1 VKRSCLSTD
10 ADAAKFDPM
19 NRGFFLLFLIVGWAT
34 HAIPLL
40 SGEVKSGSG
49 FIFHPDG
56 YILTNNHVVADSTE
70 HIVILSNG
78 NRVPAKVV
86 ATDPNID
93 LALLKIPGSN
103 FPVLPLGESRKI
115 SVLDTVV
122 AMGFPMFS
130 TIGYDVSAYDGKI
143 NAIRQSE
150 HAPLLQIDANI
161 NPGNSG
167 GPLLNDRGE
176 VIGVVVSKLNAM
188 QLAKSMGAIPER
200 INFAIPIDEARPMIL
215 MAYPSGFT
223 PSRRTTPLRDQEI
236 FARSKDATV
245 LILSPKKNQTAEQ
258 TPSPYESQQNEP
270 YSELLGG
277 QNTRLVAM
285 KPSLLAFVQ
294 AFIQSGASDRLD
306 SIMQFY
312 AQKVNYYDKGAVD
325 GDFILSDLS
334 DFRRRWPRR
343 EYQLLDTPV
352 ARAGPES
359 NQFLVSYR
367 VEYVLADRRKET
379 RGISDV
385 TIQVQDDSGTY
396 TVLAIQEIIEKNGS
410 QDPRAW

>member
-1 VKRSCLSTD
+1 
-10 ADAAKFDPM
+10 M
-19 NRGFFLLFLIVGWAT
+19 NRRFYLLFLIVGWAT
-34 HAIPLL
+34 RTIPVL
-40 SGEVKSGSG
+40 GEEVKSGSG

-56 YILTNNHVVADSTE
+56 YILTNDHVVADSAE
-70 HIVILSNG
+70 HLVILSNG
-78 NRVPAKVV
+78 NRVTAKVV
-86 ATDPNID
+86 ATDPKID

-150 HAPLLQIDANI
+150 HATLLQIDANI

-188 QLAKSMGAIPER
+188 QLAKTMGAIPER
-200 INFAIPIDEARPMIL
+200 INFAIPIDEARPMVR
-215 MAYPSGFT
+215 MAFPAGFT
-223 PSRRTTPLRDQEI
+223 PSHRTVPLRDQEI
-236 FARSKDATV
+236 FTQSKDATV
-245 LILSPKKNQTAEQ
+245 LILSPKKVQTAER
-258 TPSPYESQQNEP
+258 TPSRSQPPQNEP
-270 YSELLGG
+270 SSEFLGD
-277 QNTRLVAM
+277 QSTRPVAM

-306 SIMQFY
+306 SVMQFY
-312 AQKVNYYDKGAVD
+312 AQRVNYYDKGAVD
-325 GDFILSDLS
+325 GDFILSELS

-343 EYQLLDTPV
+343 QYRLLNTPV
-352 ARAGPES
+352 ARAGPEA
-359 NQFLVSYR
+359 NQFLVSYSIG
-367 VEYVLADRRKET
+367 YVLGDRRKET
-379 RGISDV
+379 RGNSDV
-385 TIQVQDDSGTY
+385 TIQVQDDNGTY
-396 TVLAIQEIIEKNGS
+396 TVLAIQEIIEKNDS
-410 QDPRAW
+410 PDP

>member
-1 VKRSCLSTD
+1 
-10 ADAAKFDPM
+10 M
-19 NRGFFLLFLIVGWAT
+19 NRGLYLLFLIVGWAT
-34 HAIPLL
+34 HTVPVL
-40 SGEVKSGSG
+40 GEEMKSGSG
-49 FIFHPDG
+49 FIFHPEG
-56 YILTNNHVVADSTE
+56 YILTNNHVVAESAE

-78 NRVPAKVV
+78 NRLPAKVV

-93 LALLKIPGSN
+93 LALLKIQGSN

-150 HAPLLQIDANI
+150 HVTLLQIDANI

-188 QLAKSMGAIPER
+188 ELAKTMGAIPER
-200 INFAIPIDEARPMIL
+200 INFAIPIDEARPMVRL
-215 MAYPSGFT
+215 AYPAGFT

-236 FARSKDATV
+236 FAQSKDATV
-245 LILSPKKNQTAEQ
+245 LILSPKKIQTAEQ
-258 TPSPYESQQNEP
+258 TSSRSQSPQNEP
-270 YSELLGG
+270 SSEFWSG
-277 QNTRLVAM
+277 QRARPVAM

-306 SIMQFY
+306 SMMQFY
-312 AQKVNYYDKGAVD
+312 AQRVNYYDKGAVD

-343 EYQLLDTPV
+343 EYQLLDRPV
-352 ARAGPES
+352 ARAGAES
-359 NQFLVSYR
+359 NQFMVSYR
-367 VEYVLADRRKET
+367 VGYVLADHRKET
-379 RGISDV
+379 RGISNV
-385 TIQVQDDSGTY
+385 TIQVQDDHGTY
-396 TVLAIQEIIEKNGS
+396 TVLAIREIIEKNGS
-410 QDPRAW
+410 PDP

>member
-1 VKRSCLSTD
+1 LSTD
-10 ADAAKFDPM
+10 ADAPRFDPV
-19 NRGFFLLFLIVGWAT
+19 NRGLYLLFLIVGWGT
-34 HAIPLL
+34 HTVPVL
-40 SGEVKSGSG
+40 GEEMKSGSG
-49 FIFHPDG
+49 FIFHPEG
-56 YILTNNHVVADSTE
+56 YILTNNHVVAESTE

-103 FPVLPLGESRKI
+103 FPILPLGESRKI

-150 HAPLLQIDANI
+150 HVTLLQIDANI

-188 QLAKSMGAIPER
+188 ELAKTMGAIPER
-200 INFAIPIDEARPMIL
+200 INFAIPIDEARPMVR
-215 MAYPSGFT
+215 MAYPAGFT

-236 FARSKDATV
+236 FAQSKDATV
-245 LILSPKKNQTAEQ
+245 LILSPKKIQTAEQ
-258 TPSPYESQQNEP
+258 TPSRSRSPQNEP
-270 YSELLGG
+270 SSEFWSG
-277 QNTRLVAM
+277 QRTRPVAM

-312 AQKVNYYDKGAVD
+312 ARRVNYYDKGTVD

-352 ARAGPES
+352 ARAGTES

-367 VEYVLADRRKET
+367 VGYVLADRRKET
-379 RGISDV
+379 RGISNV
-385 TIQVQDDSGTY
+385 TIQVQDNHGTY
-396 TVLAIQEIIEKNGS
+396 TVLAIQEIIEKIGS
-410 QDPRAW
+410 PDL